1 MQFCSVRDQATTAY
15 LLKLT
20 YWTFPNDEKREA
32 MNRTRFVAIAFFG
45 LALLTA
51 RDVVA
56 QDLSS
61 YRTFRF
67 GSSLES
73 VARETGMTVAEAK
86 TIHSRPALIQE
97 LEWWVRPSLEPSSPA
112 DSVKAIV
119 FSFYN
124 DQLFRIAVNYN
135 LERTKGLTSG
145 DMIESISAKYG
156 FAKRP
161 PAKTVSSS
169 SSQTY
174 GGNEKVIACWEDPQ
188 YSFNLYHSS
197 YDPAFGLVA
206 YAKRLDVLAQAASA
220 KAVRQDEQE
229 APGRL
234 KQQAEESRIAQEKA
248 RSSNKTT
255 FRP

>member
-1 MQFCSVRDQATTAY
+1 
-15 LLKLT
+15 
-20 YWTFPNDEKREA
+20 
-32 MNRTRFVAIAFFG
+32 MNRTRFVALPVLG
-45 LALLTA
+45 LTVLTA
-51 RDVVA
+51 FCVA

-61 YRTFRF
+61 YRAFQF
-67 GSSLES
+67 GASLES
-73 VARETGMTVAEAK
+73 VARQTEMTVSEAK

-97 LEWWVRPSLEPSSPA
+97 LEWRVRLSLDEPSSSA

-124 DQLFRIAVNYN
+124 DQLFRIVVNYN
-135 LERTKGLTSG
+135 LERTKGLTNG

-156 FAKRP
+156 AAKRP
-161 PAKTVSSS
+161 IAKIVAS
-169 SSQTY
+169 SSQAY
-174 GGNEKVIACWEDPQ
+174 GDNEKVIACWEDTQ
-188 YSFNLYHSS
+188 FSFNLYRSS
-197 YDPAFGLVA
+197 YEPTFGLVA
-206 YAKRLDVLAQAASA
+206 YSKRLDVLAQAASA

-234 KQQAEESRIAQEKA
+234 KQQAQESRIAQEKA

>member
-1 MQFCSVRDQATTAY
+1 MNSIRWMAITI
-15 LLKLT
+15 LGLT
-20 YWTFPNDEKREA
+20 
-32 MNRTRFVAIAFFG
+32 
-45 LALLTA
+45 LLTA
-51 RDVVA
+51 SGVA

-67 GSSLES
+67 GASLES
-73 VARETGMTVAEAK
+73 VARQTDMTAAEAK
-86 TIHSRPALIQE
+86 TIRSRPALIQE
-97 LEWWVRPSLEPSSPA
+97 LEWRVRPSLDNSSSPA

-124 DQLFRIAVNYN
+124 DQLFRIAVNYDRQ
-135 LERTKGLTSG
+135 RTEGLTNG

-156 FAKRP
+156 VARRP

-169 SSQTY
+169 SSRIY
-174 GGNEKVIACWEDPQ
+174 GDNEKVIACWEDTQ
-188 YSFNLYHSS
+188 SSFNLYRSS
-197 YDPAFGLVA
+197 YEPTFGLVA
-206 YAKRLDVLAQAASA
+206 YSKRLDVLAQAASA
-220 KAVRQDEQE
+220 RAFRQDEQE